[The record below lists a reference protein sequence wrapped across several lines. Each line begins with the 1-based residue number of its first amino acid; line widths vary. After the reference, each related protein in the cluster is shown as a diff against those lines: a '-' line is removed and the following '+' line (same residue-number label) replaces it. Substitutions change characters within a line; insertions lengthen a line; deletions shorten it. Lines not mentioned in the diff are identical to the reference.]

1 MMTTERSEAMSD
13 IQTDIQAGMRELHR
27 IHTEIQRVRTDL
39 DRGPRQVRAKT
50 RLVENKQAEIEQM
63 RQKLL
68 QTRKS
73 ADEKGLQLKSSE
85 AKLHG
90 LQVKLN
96 QATSNR
102 EFDAV
107 KGQMDADKMAN
118 SVLEDEILEAL
129 DKVDSLKANI
139 EAAEKEK
146 ATLEAD
152 AKKFADQVSAVEGDR
167 KAELARLEASLAVAE
182 KIIPA
187 GLISDYKRLVQVQGA
202 SALAPIENKACTSCM
217 NVVTTQQG
225 IDLRAGRFTFCRSC
239 GRMLYQVD

>member
-1 MMTTERSEAMSD
+1 MSD
-13 IQTDIQAGMRELHR
+13 LTSGLRELHR
-27 IHTEIQRVRTDL
+27 IHTEIQRVRTEL
-39 DRGPRQVRAKT
+39 DRGPRQVRAKR
-50 RLVENKQAEIEQM
+50 RLVENKTAEIDQL
-63 RQKLL
+63 RQKLT

-73 ADEKGLQLKSSE
+73 ADEKGLQLKSNE

-107 KGQMDADKMAN
+107 KGQMDADRMAN

-129 DKVDSLKANI
+129 DKVDGLKASI

-146 ATLEAD
+146 ADFEKD
-152 AKKFADQVSAVEGDR
+152 ATAFADKVAATEGDL
-167 KAELARLEASLAVAE
+167 KTELARLESSLAVAE

-187 GLISDYKRLVQVQGA
+187 NLMTDYKRLVQAHGA
-202 SALAPIENKACTSCM
+202 TALAPIENKACSSCM
-217 NVVTTQQG
+217 NVVTQQQS
-225 IDLRAGRFTFCRSC
+225 IDLRNGRFTFCRNC
-239 GRMLYQVD
+239 GRMLYQVE

>member
-1 MMTTERSEAMSD
+1 MSD
-13 IQTDIQAGMRELHR
+13 IATGLRELHR
-27 IHTEIQRVRTDL
+27 IHAEIQRLRTEL
-39 DRGPRQVRAKT
+39 DRGPRQVRAK
-50 RLVENKQAEIEQM
+50 RKVVENKESELEQM
-63 RQKLL
+63 RQRLM

-73 ADEKGLQLKSSE
+73 ADEKGLQLKSNE

-129 DKVDSLKANI
+129 EKVDALKASI
-139 EAAEKEK
+139 AAAEKEK
-146 ATLEAD
+146 AGLEKEAQR
-152 AKKFADQVSAVEGDR
+152 FADQVAATEGDL

-187 GLISDYKRLVQVQGA
+187 SLMSDYRRLVQAQGA
-202 SALAPIENKACTSCM
+202 SALAPLEGKACTSCRT
-217 NVVTTQQG
+217 VVAPQQA
-225 IDLRAGRFTFCRSC
+225 IDLRSGKFTFCRSC
-239 GRMLYQVD
+239 GRMLYQVE